1 MIARTA
7 RRIAGQFKHVGL
19 HRSSH
24 EPRRPEPDRE
34 SLQQELE
41 RLRETVLERGE
52 RIAELEKQVERQEKQ
67 IGEQEKQIGE
77 QEKRIG
83 EQVQEIAEAEKKIA
97 DLERQLA
104 LRQRNSTNSSKPPSS
119 DGLAGPQRPR
129 GSANPKRSKSRRK
142 PGGQKGHPGHFRSL
156 VPPEQVHQVV
166 DLFPDHCQ
174 CCQQA
179 LPAEPAQG
187 VIPDEPRRHQ
197 VIELPA
203 LEPHITEYRMHK
215 TVCGACGEVTQAALP
230 PDVQGHFG
238 PKLTALIAYM
248 TVVCRVPRRLV
259 RSFLESVLGICLSLG
274 STQKAWEESS
284 AAVAEPYHELEQALP
299 RQPVLNVD
307 ETGSRTNGDKR
318 WLWAFVAPGFV
329 FFTIVQHRSR
339 DVLRR
344 LLGLNFAGVLCC
356 DRFSVSVTYFEE
368 EDFPGLMQFCWSHF
382 KRNLLGA
389 LESVQGRGAKRFCQQ
404 ALDLQRRLFRLWYR
418 FRGGSSVRG
427 SPLSREQLLR
437 RSIPLQKKFFALGQ
451 RYLDCAE
458 TEVGNLAR
466 ALFEHNQKFFTF
478 LEEEGVEPTNNSAE
492 RAQRPAVQWRKTS
505 FGNRSPEGEL
515 AVSRLLTVTQTCRM
529 QKRNV
534 LAYLGQAIECYRQN
548 QPVPSLLPTQG
559 LITGDCR

>member
-1 MIARTA
+1 MIARAA
-7 RRIAGQFKHVGL
+7 RRISGQFKRVGL

-24 EPRRPEPDRE
+24 EPRRPEPNRE

-41 RLRETVLERGE
+41 RLRETLRERGE
-52 RIAELEKQVERQEKQ
+52 RIAELEKQVDRQEKK
-67 IGEQEKQIGE
+67 IGEQT
-77 QEKRIG
+77 
-83 EQVQEIAEAEKKIA
+83 QEIAEAEKKIA

-129 GSANPKRSKSRRK
+129 GSAHPKRRKSRRK

-156 VPPEQVHQVV
+156 VPPEQVHKVV
-166 DLFPDHCQ
+166 DLFPYHCQ
-174 CCQQA
+174 RCQQA
-179 LPAEPAQG
+179 FPADPAQRMAQ
-187 VIPDEPRRHQ
+187 DQPRRHQ
-197 VIELPA
+197 VTELPA
-203 LEPHITEYRMHK
+203 LEPHITEYRLHEI
-215 TVCGACGEVTQAALP
+215 VCGACGEVTQAALP
-230 PDVQGHFG
+230 PDVQSHFG

-259 RSFLESVLGICLSLG
+259 RNFLESVLGISLSLG
-274 STQKAWEESS
+274 STQKAWEETS

-299 RQPVLNVD
+299 GQPVLNVD

-318 WLWAFVAPGFV
+318 WLWAFVAPCFV
-329 FFTIVQHRSR
+329 FFTIVPHRSR
-339 DVLRR
+339 DGLRR

-356 DRFSVSVTYFEE
+356 DRFSVYVTFFEE
-368 EDFPGLMQFCWSHF
+368 EDFPGWMQFCWAHF

-389 LESVQGRGAKRFCQQ
+389 LESAKGRGAKRFCQE

-427 SPLSREQLLR
+427 SPLTREQLLR
-437 RSIPLQKKFFALGQ
+437 TSIPLQKKFFALGQ

-466 ALFEHNQKFFTF
+466 ALFEHNEKFFTF
-478 LEEEGVEPTNNSAE
+478 LEHEGVEPTNNSAE
-492 RAQRPAVQWRKTS
+492 RAERPAVQWRKTS

-529 QKRNV
+529 QKRNI
-534 LAYLGQAIECYRQN
+534 LAYLGQAIECYRRKQA
-548 QPVPSLLPTQG
+548 VPSLLPTQA
-559 LITGDCR
+559 